1 MLGIPE
7 SKQILAPFPVL
18 YDISPSAILNWHL
31 NIALLLKFEHV
42 YLQLRFKLLE
52 MRTHVTELFC
62 SSKWLI
68 PFWMLIHTFIF
79 FVLKMPLL
87 NSTLKSWWLTGLVVG
102 RTVRCQDLPACGMCG
117 IPPTGTYLYSSHL
130 HASHSENS
138 SHGSHLSMG
147 DTALT
152 PSPQN
157 PTPSVLLTDTPQ
169 NPRGPS
175 PASTPPLVFNEFL
188 QSLPPDWKQRQPPL
202 HLLGS
207 PQHPS
212 ESMIL
217 LFKWVQFSGPWVSFF
232 PLL

>member
-7 SKQILAPFPVL
+7 SKQILAPLPVL

-42 YLQLRFKLLE
+42 SLQLHFKLLE
-52 MRTHVTELFC
+52 MSTHVTELFC

-68 PFWMLIHTFIF
+68 PFQMLIHSFIF

-102 RTVRCQDLPACGMCG
+102 RTVRCQDLLVCGMCG
-117 IPPTGTYLYSSHL
+117 IPPTGTYLCSSHL
-130 HASHSENS
+130 PSSHSENS

-152 PSPQN
+152 HSPQH

-169 NPRGPS
+169 SPRGPS
-175 PASTPPLVFNEFL
+175 PASTPPLVFM
-188 QSLPPDWKQRQPPL
+188 S
-202 HLLGS
+202 S
-207 PQHPS
+207 
-212 ESMIL
+212 
-217 LFKWVQFSGPWVSFF
+217 
-232 PLL
+232 